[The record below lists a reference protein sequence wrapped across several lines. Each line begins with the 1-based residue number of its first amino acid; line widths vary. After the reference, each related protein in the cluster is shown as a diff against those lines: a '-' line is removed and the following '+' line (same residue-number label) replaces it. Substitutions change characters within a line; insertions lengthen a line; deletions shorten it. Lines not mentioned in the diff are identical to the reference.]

1 MNVQFYAVEP
11 TSKGCSINL
20 NARHVIGMTHFASRK
35 LVQIHCTVIRY
46 SALKKVC
53 QMVRIEILHEF
64 SSKGKKMKHGND
76 ALSIIFVPH
85 GNEILFIHNI
95 EK

>member
-11 TSKGCSINL
+11 ISKGCSINL

-46 SALKKVC
+46 SALKS
-53 QMVRIEILHEF
+53 MSDGE
-64 SSKGKKMKHGND
+64 N
-76 ALSIIFVPH
+76 
-85 GNEILFIHNI
+85 
-95 EK
+95 